1 MVEGGAAIK
10 VEKAVESSTETLAVP
25 GEAES
30 GVSNDEP
37 ALLNKLKRLKK
48 RSLSSAKRNCWRRGY
63 PGCQGYQGFL
73 TTLEVRGKLRTVMAS
88 SLVMVGGIVHG
99 RSRDKHQ

>member
-1 MVEGGAAIK
+1 MAEGGAAIK

-30 GVSNDEP
+30 GVSNDER

-48 RSLSSAKRNCWRRGY
+48 RSLSSAKLNCWEAGDIKDIKDFGRPWRCEGSRG
-63 PGCQGYQGFL
+63 Q
-73 TTLEVRGKLRTVMAS
+73 
-88 SLVMVGGIVHG
+88 
-99 RSRDKHQ
+99 